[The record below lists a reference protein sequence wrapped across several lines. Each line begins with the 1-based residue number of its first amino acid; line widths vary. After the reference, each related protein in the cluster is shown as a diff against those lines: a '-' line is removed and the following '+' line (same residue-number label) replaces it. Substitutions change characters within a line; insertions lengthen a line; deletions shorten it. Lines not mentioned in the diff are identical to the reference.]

1 MEFNYQDI
9 KRLAEILRPT
19 EEDSDSE
26 DDLPQSGLSAL
37 GNVIKHGLITS
48 PLFIISHIIPM
59 YKSKA
64 KKRIVKFKE
73 KSYSF
78 SLLDDCYF
86 YFLCKYMR

>member
-19 EEDSDSE
+19 EQDSDSE

-48 PLFIISHIIPM
+48 ALLIITSFILM
-59 YKSKA
+59 Y
-64 KKRIVKFKE
+64 
-73 KSYSF
+73 
-78 SLLDDCYF
+78 
-86 YFLCKYMR
+86 

>member
-48 PLFIISHIIPM
+48 TTFIITHIIAM
-59 YKSKA
+59 YSSQTKNK
-64 KKRIVKFKE
+64 IVKFKE
-73 KSYSF
+73 AS
-78 SLLDDCYF
+78 
-86 YFLCKYMR
+86 

>member
-37 GNVIKHGLITS
+37 GNAIKHGLIIST
-48 PLFIISHIIPM
+48 LFIITHIVPKGM
-59 YKSKA
+59 FNL
-64 KKRIVKFKE
+64 KKRVTLPHCFMTAN
-73 KSYSF
+73 
-78 SLLDDCYF
+78 F
-86 YFLCKYMR
+86 YFLCKYKRWFTM

>member
-37 GNVIKHGLITS
+37 GNVIKHGLITLT
-48 PLFIISHIIPM
+48 LFIITHFIPT
-59 YKSKA
+59 Y
-64 KKRIVKFKE
+64 
-73 KSYSF
+73 
-78 SLLDDCYF
+78 
-86 YFLCKYMR
+86 

>member
-1 MEFNYQDI
+1 MEFNCQDI

-48 PLFIISHIIPM
+48 TLLIIIHIISFPCINKM
-59 YKSKA
+59 
-64 KKRIVKFKE
+64 
-73 KSYSF
+73 
-78 SLLDDCYF
+78 
-86 YFLCKYMR
+86 

>member
-48 PLFIISHIIPM
+48 TLFIISHAIPM
-59 YKSKA
+59 Y
-64 KKRIVKFKE
+64 
-73 KSYSF
+73 
-78 SLLDDCYF
+78 
-86 YFLCKYMR
+86 

>member
-37 GNVIKHGLITS
+37 GNVIKNGLITS
-48 PLFIISHIIPM
+48 TLFFIITHIIHM
-59 YKSKA
+59 Y
-64 KKRIVKFKE
+64 
-73 KSYSF
+73 
-78 SLLDDCYF
+78 
-86 YFLCKYMR
+86 